1 MNKKIINLIEK
12 IDKQN
17 NFLDNHLNIQ
27 ILKQKHN
34 YDMIYKI
41 CDTVLNKYKINF
53 SINPTTINLKF
64 YREYLKNLSNFIENN
79 ILNKE
84 TLELKDILSL
94 HFNIIEKLTTTEKLK
109 PSQIWV
115 FRSSQKYINWLTLDY
130 KRKRIGFTHPKFLEK
145 KQKELLEEL
154 NNSTKENKLY
164 FILKFILSNL
174 VILHPFE
181 NWNWKTFFILL
192 DILLW
197 KNNYFPCF
205 LKDKRFE
212 LDLEKLF
219 QIYTTNQDLEKLIE
233 HFLNNIFDIYKN
245 YKM

>member
-1 MNKKIINLIEK
+1 MKKQITELTEK
-12 IDKQN
+12 INKQN
-17 NFLDNHLNIQ
+17 DFLDTHLNITK
-27 ILKQKHN
+27 LKQKHN

-64 YREYLKNLSNFIENN
+64 YRKYLKDLSIFIENN

-84 TLELKDILSL
+84 TLELKDILAL
-94 HFNIIEKLTTTEKLK
+94 HYNIIKKLTTTEKLK
-109 PSQIWV
+109 PNQIWT
-115 FRSSQKYINWLTLDY
+115 FRNSQKYINWLTLDY

-145 KQKELLEEL
+145 KEKILIEEL
-154 NNSTKENKLY
+154 NNSSKENKLY

-219 QIYTTNQDLEKLIE
+219 QIYTTNQNLEKLIE
-233 HFLNNIFDIYKN
+233 HFLKKILNIYKN